1 MRRLHI
7 LDPQL
12 VDHSGHYLNYC
23 TLAVREAQRRGLP
36 VSIHA
41 RRDCRVTCEGVQ
53 PAPVFSHDIFKEVG
67 RDPLVWPIENFHVI
81 NQAFL
86 ADLNRIDIAGIEAD
100 DLLFFPTLNQNQ
112 LYGVALW
119 LARIPA
125 HRRPAVAVLL
135 RYLTHEMDYVK
146 GRANHA
152 MLAHFFRYA
161 AQAVLGAQPRTVF
174 CADTREMSESFQG
187 VLGCPVLEVTVA
199 MDPPAEIP
207 TAPRAPGA
215 RPNVVYLGHMSQ
227 LKGFH
232 LLPDIIRG
240 CVGRSPRPQFT
251 VQIQNRSHRG
261 FEPLVQWFDRQPSS
275 EMQLV
280 EGAQTPEEYYRLMA
294 AADVV
299 LLPYAPSF
307 YGRCSSGVFA
317 EAAALGKVIVVPE
330 GTVAARQG
338 REYGLGVVVASAWTG
353 AAIAE
358 AVGTALKEK
367 VRLQAAAEAAANRF
381 RSEQSVEAFWSRL
394 IAALPDTRQA
404 AA

>member
-23 TLAVREAQRRGLP
+23 ALAVREMQRRGVP
-36 VSIHA
+36 VSVYA

-53 PAPVFSHDIFKEVG
+53 PVPVFSHDIFKEVG

-81 NQAFL
+81 NQAFV
-86 ADLNRIDIAGIEAD
+86 ADLNRIDTTAIEAD

-119 LARIPA
+119 LARMPA

-146 GRANHA
+146 GRANHV

-174 CADTREMSESFQG
+174 CADTREMSEAFQG
-187 VLGCPVLEVTVA
+187 VLGCPVLEVPVA
-199 MDPPAEIP
+199 MDPPSEIS
-207 TAPRAPGA
+207 TAPAPGA

-240 CVGRSPRPQFT
+240 CVGHAPRPQFT
-251 VQIQNRSHRG
+251 VQIQNRAQRG

-275 EMQLV
+275 EVRLV
-280 EGAQTPEEYYRLMA
+280 DGAQTPDEYYRLMA
-294 AADVV
+294 AADIV
-299 LLPYAPSF
+299 LLPYAPTF

-338 REYGLGVVVASAWTG
+338 RESGLGVVVASSWTG

-358 AVGTALKEK
+358 AVGRAVGEK
-367 VRLQAAAEAAANRF
+367 ARLQAMAQASAARF
-381 RSEQSVEAFWSRL
+381 RSEQSVENFWSRL
-394 IAALPDTRQA
+394 LAALPDARQA

>member
-1 MRRLHI
+1 MRHLHI

-23 TLAVREAQRRGLP
+23 ALAVREVRRRGHP
-36 VSIHA
+36 VTIHA
-41 RRDCRVTCEGVQ
+41 RRDCRVTCEGLT

-67 RDPLVWPIENFHVI
+67 RDPQVWAIENFHAV

-86 ADLNRIDIAGIEAD
+86 ADLNRIDPAQFDAD

-125 HRRPAVAVLL
+125 PRRPAVAVLL

-146 GRANHA
+146 TRANREL
-152 MLAHFFRYA
+152 LAHFFRYA

-174 CADTREMSESFQG
+174 CADTREMCDAFHA
-187 VLGCPVLEVTVA
+187 VLGCPVIEVPVA
-199 MDPPAEIP
+199 MDPPEI
-207 TAPRAPGA
+207 APAQARSA
-215 RPNVVYLGHMSQ
+215 RPDVAYVGHMSQ

-232 LLPDIIRG
+232 LLPEIIRG
-240 CVGRSPRPQFT
+240 CLNLSPRPRFT
-251 VQIQNRSHRG
+251 VQIQNRAQRG
-261 FEPLVQWFDRQPSS
+261 FEGLVQWFERQPAS
-275 EMQLV
+275 EVRLV
-280 EGAQTPEEYYRLMA
+280 EGAQTPEAYYQLLA
-294 AADVV
+294 GADVV
-299 LLPYAPSF
+299 LLPYAPTF

-338 REYGLGVVVASAWTG
+338 RESELGLVVASAWTG
-353 AAIAE
+353 PALAA
-358 AVGTALKEK
+358 AVATALHEQP
-367 VRLQAAAEAAANRF
+367 RLQARADAAAARF
-381 RSEQSVEAFWSRL
+381 RSEQSVGNFWSRL
-394 IAALPDTRQA
+394 LAALPDTRRA

>member
-23 TLAVREAQRRGLP
+23 ALAVREMQRRGIP
-36 VSIHA
+36 VSVCA

-53 PAPVFSHDIFKEVG
+53 PVPVFSHDIFKEVG

-81 NQAFL
+81 NQAFV
-86 ADLNRIDIAGIEAD
+86 ADLNRIDTTMIEAD

-146 GRANHA
+146 GRANHV

-161 AQAVLGAQPRTVF
+161 AQAVLSAQPRTVF
-174 CADTREMSESFQG
+174 CADTREMSEAFQG
-187 VLGCPVLEVTVA
+187 VFGCPVLEVPVA
-199 MDPPAEIP
+199 MDPPAEVP
-207 TAPRAPGA
+207 AQPAAGG
-215 RPNVVYLGHMSQ
+215 RPNVAYVGHMSQ

-232 LLPDIIRG
+232 LLPEIIRG
-240 CVGRSPRPQFT
+240 CLGFSPRPQFT
-251 VQIQNRSHRG
+251 VQIQNRSQRG
-261 FEPLVQWFDRQPSS
+261 FEPLVQWFDRQPAS
-275 EMQLV
+275 EVRLV
-280 EGAQTPEEYYRLMA
+280 EGAQTPEAYYQMLA

-299 LLPYAPSF
+299 LLPYAPTF

-338 REYGLGVVVASAWTG
+338 REYDLGVVVASAWTG

-358 AVGTALKEK
+358 AVGTALKDK
-367 VRLQAAAEAAANRF
+367 ARLQTAAGAAASRF

-394 IAALPDTRQA
+394 IAALPDVRQA